1 MSLSVLNSLF
11 FFVLVSLS
19 YTDMESAIKTLV
31 TTFVKSS
38 RGKENLDSKS
48 FQKLVEKNLSGV
60 MEVSVLWLSVML
72 PVY

>member
-1 MSLSVLNSLF
+1 
-11 FFVLVSLS
+11 
-19 YTDMESAIKTLV
+19 MESAIKTLV

>member
-1 MSLSVLNSLF
+1 MSLSVLNSHF
-11 FFVLVSLS
+11 CFIFVSLS